1 MYFLQFKLLKPL
13 TEINNIS
20 ITQFN
25 SISFT
30 ENQSCL
36 GRWIFINC
44 YLWNSKILTSINKN
58 NYIIMNV
65 LLSKFTTKHNTAPFS
80 QIKIEDYFPAFQ
92 EGIALAKTEIDA
104 IVNNPEAPTF
114 ENTVVA
120 MDFAGDIL
128 DRLSSVFFNLN
139 SAETSDEMQKIA
151 QEVSPLLSEFGNDIT
166 LNAALFAKIK
176 TVYEQKENLNLTP
189 EQTTLLDKK
198 YKSFSRNG
206 ANLPEDKKDQ
216 LREIDKELSKLSLQ
230 FGENVLAETNAF
242 ELHLTDEK
250 DLAGLPEGTIEA
262 ARLLAKEKE
271 KEGWIFTLDHPSYVP
286 FLTYADNRELRK
298 KMAIAFGA
306 RSFQNNEFD
315 NQENVLKIAK
325 LRFERANLL
334 GYKTHAHFVLEE
346 RMAQSPEKVF
356 TFLNDLLAKAKPAAQ
371 KEFAELAAFAKELD
385 GIEQLEKWDGAY
397 YSEKLKQ
404 QLFNLDDEKL
414 KPYFQLEKVLDGAFT
429 VAKKLYGL
437 TFTEVFD
444 IDKYHEEVTT
454 YEVTDAENNLVSIF
468 YADFFPR
475 KGKRNGAWMTSFK
488 SQSKKDGVNERPHI
502 SNVCNFTK
510 PTETKPSLLTFNEVT
525 TLFHEFGHGLH
536 GMLANTTYP
545 SLSGTSVFWDF
556 VELPSQIM
564 ENWCYEPE
572 ALALFANHYET
583 GEIIPIEYVQKIKES
598 ASFQE
603 GMATLRQLSFGLLDM
618 AWHGQDPTSITDL
631 KTFETEQFANTQLY
645 PDVKENAMSTAFSH
659 IFQGGYSSGYY
670 SYKWAEVLD
679 ADAFEYF
686 QESGIFNVEV
696 ATKFKENVLS
706 KGGTEHPMIL
716 YKRFRGQEPKP
727 EALLKRAGLL

>member
-1 MYFLQFKLLKPL
+1 M
-13 TEINNIS
+13 S
-20 ITQFN
+20 
-25 SISFT
+25 
-30 ENQSCL
+30 
-36 GRWIFINC
+36 
-44 YLWNSKILTSINKN
+44 
-58 NYIIMNV
+58 V
-65 LLSKFTTKHNTAPFS
+65 LLSKFITKHNTAPFS
-80 QIKIEDYFPAFQ
+80 QIKIEDYVPAFQ
-92 EGIALAKTEIDA
+92 EGIALAKAEIDA
-104 IVNNPEAPTF
+104 IVNNPDAPTF
-114 ENTVVA
+114 ENTIVA
-120 MDFAGDIL
+120 MDFSGDIL
-128 DRLSSVFFNLN
+128 DRLSSIFFNLN
-139 SAETSDEMQKIA
+139 SAETNDEMQKIA
-151 QEVSPLLSEFGNDIT
+151 QEVSPLLSEFGNDIR
-166 LNAALFAKIK
+166 LNADLFAKVK
-176 TVYEQKENLNLTP
+176 AVYDQKETLNLNP
-189 EQTTLLDKK
+189 EKTTLLDKK

-206 ANLPEDKKDQ
+206 ANLPEDKKNQ

-230 FGENVLAETNAF
+230 FGENILAETNNF

-250 DLAGLPEGTIEA
+250 DLSGLPEGTIEA
-262 ARLLAKEKE
+262 ARLLAKNQE

-306 RSFQNNEFD
+306 KAFQNNEFD
-315 NQENVLKIAK
+315 NQENVLKITK

-346 RMAQSPEKVF
+346 RMAESPEKVF
-356 TFLNDLLAKAKPAAQ
+356 SFLNDLLAKAKPAAQ
-371 KEFAELAAFAKELD
+371 KEFAELTAFAKELD

-454 YEVTDAENNLVSIF
+454 YEVRDAENNLVSIF

-488 SQSKKDGVNERPHI
+488 SQYVKDGVNERPHI

-536 GMLANTTYP
+536 GMLANTVYP
-545 SLSGTSVFWDF
+545 SLSGTSVYWDF

-572 ALALFANHYET
+572 ALALFAKHYQT

-603 GMATLRQLSFGLLDM
+603 GLATLRQLSFGLLDM
-618 AWHGQDPTSITDL
+618 AWHGQDPTNITDL
-631 KTFETEQFANTQLY
+631 KAFETEQFANTQLY

-686 QESGIFNVEV
+686 QEKGIFNEEV
-696 ATKFKENVLS
+696 AKKFKDNVLS
-706 KGGTEHPMIL
+706 KGGTEHPMTL